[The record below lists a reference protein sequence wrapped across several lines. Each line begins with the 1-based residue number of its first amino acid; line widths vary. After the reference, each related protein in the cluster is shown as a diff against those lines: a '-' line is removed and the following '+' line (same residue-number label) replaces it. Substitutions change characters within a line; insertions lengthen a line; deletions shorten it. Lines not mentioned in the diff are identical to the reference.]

1 MRNWMLP
8 LLLLIA
14 VIAPASFGEDAPLT
28 AKSSVD
34 DVLKAL
40 QSRGQNLKDFTADV
54 SQKMTDPIT
63 LHETTEKGKV
73 FFQRL
78 PDGDTRIRVNFDRKK
93 TGTRPE
99 VKWHREYLLAK
110 GTLVDQD
117 FDGKSENRHQVAKPG
132 QKMDPLKLGE
142 GPFPLPIGQEPAEVK
157 KNFDVSIV
165 PADKDDPANTIHA
178 VLKPKPGTRFARK
191 YDEIDVWVDLQSHFT
206 PRIQATQLH
215 AAEIDTTDLTNLQ
228 INKGL
233 SDADFTLAPPGKGW
247 SVSED
252 ALQD

>member
-8 LLLLIA
+8 LLLL
-14 VIAPASFGEDAPLT
+14 VVVAPLSIGEEVTLT

-40 QSRGQNLKDFTADV
+40 QARGQNLKDFTADV
-54 SQKMTDPIT
+54 AQTDTDPIT
-63 LHETTEKGKV
+63 LHETVSKGKA

-78 PDGDTRIRVNFDRKK
+78 PDGDTRIRVNFERKK
-93 TGTRPE
+93 TGTQPE

-117 FDGKSENRHQVAKPG
+117 FDRKSETHRQVAKPG
-132 QKMDPLKLGE
+132 QKIDPLKLGE

-157 KNFDVSIV
+157 KSFDVSIA
-165 PADKDDPANTIHA
+165 PLDKDDPADTVHV
-178 VLKPKPGTRFARK
+178 VLKPKAGTRFARK
-191 YDEIDVWVDLQSHFT
+191 YDQFDVWVDLKSHFT
-206 PRIQATQLH
+206 SRIQVTELKATRI
-215 AAEIDTTDLTNLQ
+215 ATTDLTNLQ

-233 SDADFTLAPPGKGW
+233 SDSDFTLAPPGKAW
-247 SVSED
+247 SVNDEAMED
-252 ALQD
+252 

>member
-1 MRNWMLP
+1 MLP
-8 LLLLIA
+8 LLLMVAA
-14 VIAPASFGEDAPLT
+14 VALPSISQEVPLT
-28 AKSSVD
+28 QKSSVD

-40 QSRGQNLKDFTADV
+40 QARGQDLKDFTADV
-54 SQKMTDPIT
+54 SQTITDPVT

-73 FFQRL
+73 FFQRQ
-78 PDGDTRIRVNFDRKK
+78 PDGDTRIRVNFERKK
-93 TGTRPE
+93 TGTQPE

-117 FDGKSENRHQVAKPG
+117 FDGKAETRHQVAKPG
-132 QKMDPLKLGE
+132 QKIDPLKLGE
-142 GPFPLPIGQEPAEVK
+142 GPFPLPIGQDPAEVK
-157 KNFDVSIV
+157 KSFDVSNA
-165 PADKDDPANTIHA
+165 PPDKDDPANTIHV

-191 YDEIDVWVDLQSHFT
+191 YDQIDVWVDLKMHFT
-206 PRIQATQLH
+206 PRIQATQLN
-215 AAEIDTTDLTNLQ
+215 AAEIDTTDLSNLQ